1 MNLRSTRN
9 RRPPAILYAEDDT
22 GAREQMNTYVE
33 PMPLKRTGLI
43 YVTDKEPGITRR
55 RRGRG
60 FSYHLPGG
68 DLLQDPEIRARI
80 RKLGI
85 PPAYHD
91 VWICPLDNG
100 HLQATGYDDR
110 GRKQYRYHDEWRIWR
125 DQRKFHE
132 LIPFGYALPT
142 LRRKA
147 RDDAERADG
156 GERSTLGA
164 LVLLLDAAH
173 LRVGNTCYL
182 QTNGTYG
189 ATTLLKKHVS
199 FGETL
204 ELGFVAKGGRKVRHK
219 LRAPRLQGIL
229 ERIADLPGRQ
239 LFVWQDEFGT
249 VHPVDS
255 GSLNRYLTDI
265 SDLEITAKT
274 FRTWG
279 GTVAAF
285 DHAARSVAGY
295 ENPTIR
301 GMAEAAAG
309 ELANTPAVCRKSYI
323 HPQVLR
329 IAEDDALRNRLRRAL
344 IKTIR
349 PKERL
354 RVMEQRLLDFLEH
367 ASP

>member
-1 MNLRSTRN
+1 MDNPIKSN
-9 RRPPAILYAEDDT
+9 
-22 GAREQMNTYVE
+22 V
-33 PMPLKRTGLI
+33 LKRTGLV
-43 YVTDKEPGITRR
+43 YVTDKLPGIKRQ

-60 FSYHLPGG
+60 FSYRLPNG
-68 DLLQDPEIRARI
+68 DLVSDPEIRQRI
-80 RKLGI
+80 KTLGI

-132 LIPFGYALPT
+132 LVSFGYALPT
-142 LRRKA
+142 LRKKA
-147 RDDAERADG
+147 RDDAERVDG

-229 ERIADLPGRQ
+229 ERIADLPGGQ

-265 SDLEITAKT
+265 SDLGITAKT

-285 DHAARSVAGY
+285 EHAARSVAGY

-329 IAEDDALRNRLRRAL
+329 IAEDDTLRDRLRRAL
-344 IKTIR
+344 SKPIR
-349 PKERL
+349 PKDRL
-354 RVMEQRLLDFLEH
+354 RVTEQRLLHFLEH
-367 ASP
+367 GAH